1 MSPCQGEAFQHWKE
15 ALLELGPGGPCFSTG
30 WCQERAVLTLLCNW
44 SHQNSTFQLTPSI
57 AAVFPLTQQHWLW
70 AIKHFCDRWGLSLLF
85 YFLWKT
91 QLPLG
96 TLSPTPSVNYRNC
109 NTEESWPCPALNC
122 SCQQAA
128 IPCFTPGSGRNNGT
142 GILGLTSPHSTPWW
156 LGWVTTGLPVS
167 AWIMDGNK
175 IL

>member
-1 MSPCQGEAFQHWKE
+1 MSPCQGEAFSIGKRHCWSWVQVDPASVQADARNGQCSW
-15 ALLELGPGGPCFSTG
+15 S
-30 WCQERAVLTLLCNW
+30 VLTLLCNW
-44 SHQNSTFQLTPSI
+44 SHQNSTFELTPSI

-142 GILGLTSPHSTPWW
+142 GILGLTSPHSTLCW
-156 LGWVTTGLPVS
+156 LG
-167 AWIMDGNK
+167 
-175 IL
+175 